1 MRRAVASRFLL
12 WWLVVLC
19 SLAAVAVFLMFEVL
33 DLDGSDLH
41 KRIFQP
47 PISSQPMLAESEGAM
62 RHGAFAVR
70 DALGVL
76 QQRSVVLYY
85 FTVSAPPT
93 LCKRL
98 TSIRPRGSIRRAS
111 APPPPAI
118 DDPHQGPLALF
129 SDGPRHVRF
138 V

>member
-1 MRRAVASRFLL
+1 MRRAVASRSLP

-19 SLAAVAVFLMFEVL
+19 SLGAVAVFLMFEVL

-41 KRIFQP
+41 KCIFQP

-62 RHGAFAVR
+62 RQGAFVVS

-76 QQRSVVLYY
+76 QQRPVVLYF

-98 TSIRPRGSIRRAS
+98 TSTRPRGSIHRVS

-118 DDPHQGPLALF
+118 DDSHPGPLAAR
-129 SDGPRHVRF
+129 SDGPRHVQIA
-138 V
+138 